1 MNYLVQVLQYWY
13 FLFVATQ
20 IIKIFGFR
28 DWYSIL
34 VLLIVVMGIRSMSKI
49 RWNNADFLVLGI
61 MIYSLMSF
69 FFSSYS
75 SELFYYGV
83 KGQLVCMFF
92 YFIARSTEFTNVEFV
107 RNFKWAMLIV
117 AIFGVVLYFFPPQW
131 YTSYRYSAL
140 LAEEGTRSYYEH
152 TRMSSFFPHP
162 YFLGYGSCFFIILLV
177 KQILYDGKAN
187 KYNYAFL
194 LLAFFTLFFSQMRVA
209 IGYTLLFFVSI
220 VLYNIFFRHKKNRFL
235 QILAILLPL
244 GMLVFYL
251 ILSNI
256 NNDFLE
262 YIVNRSTEYEGNLV
276 EDRFEMFSKRYIY
289 ISVFGNGLG
298 RFGHAAAY
306 RNLPSVHDCDY
317 VRILCELGFVGSF
330 LLLYTILY
338 IIGHGLK
345 NLDKS
350 FFEIFASVF
359 FLFAM
364 LGAAPLESTSQHCF
378 LLWFCLGSIMS
389 KTKNYD
395 NILNY
400 LKLQQRQ
407 RYN

>member
-1 MNYLVQVLQYWY
+1 MKHLIQTTQYWY

-20 IIKIFGFR
+20 ITKIFNIR

-34 VLLIVVMGIRSMSKI
+34 VLLIVVVGLRSMSKI
-49 RWNNADFLVLGI
+49 RWYNADFLVLGI
-61 MIYSLMSF
+61 MIYSLVSF
-69 FFSSYS
+69 SFSSYN

-83 KGQLVCMFF
+83 KNQFVCMFF
-92 YFIARSTEFTNVEFV
+92 YFIARSSDFSNADFIK
-107 RNFKWAMLIV
+107 NFKWAMLIV
-117 AIFGVVLYFFPPQW
+117 IIFGIVLYFYPPQW

-140 LAEEGTRSYYEH
+140 LAEEGSRSFYEH

-162 YFLGYGSCFFIILLV
+162 YFLAYGSCFFIILLV

-187 KYNYAFL
+187 KFNYAFL

-209 IGYTLLFFVSI
+209 IGYTLLFFVST

-235 QILAILLPL
+235 QMLAISLPL
-244 GMLVFYL
+244 GILLVYL
-251 ILSNI
+251 IFSNI
-256 NNDFLE
+256 DNNFLD
-262 YIVNRSTEYEGNLV
+262 YIVNRSTGYEGNIV
-276 EDRFEMFSKRYIY
+276 EDRFEMFSKGYAY

-298 RFGHAAAY
+298 RFGHAAVY

-317 VRILCELGFVGSF
+317 VRILCEFGFIGS
-330 LLLYTILY
+330 LLLLITILY
-338 IIGHGLK
+338 IIGQGFK

-350 FFEIFASVF
+350 FFDVFAAVF

-378 LLWFCLGSIMS
+378 LLWFCLGSII
-389 KTKNYD
+389 KTQNYD
-395 NILNY
+395 NILTY
-400 LKLQQRQ
+400 LKLQQRK
-407 RYN
+407 